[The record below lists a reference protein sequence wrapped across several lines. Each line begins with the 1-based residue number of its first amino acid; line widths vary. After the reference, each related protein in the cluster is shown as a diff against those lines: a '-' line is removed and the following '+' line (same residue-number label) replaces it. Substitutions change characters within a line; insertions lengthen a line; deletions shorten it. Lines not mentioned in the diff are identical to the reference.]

1 MVFQEKQTVTF
12 THYFKQ
18 TNSFYEF
25 ILCPASQKHTLDVF
39 AVDITA
45 RKDAENTLR
54 EINKK
59 LEMTLG
65 IARII
70 PWRWDLKEGL
80 IYCEAQKILDHMNF
94 TKEKNSTVQVDIIKA
109 SEYFRKIHPEDFE
122 RMHHVHENLISGKLQ
137 HIKEEYRII
146 TEVEGRKITDWMET
160 NAVIDQRDKNGYP
173 ISLVGSLLLI
183 TERKRQEEAL
193 IRAREKAQ
201 ESDRLKSAFLAN
213 MSHEIRTP
221 LNAIVGFSSLLT
233 ATENE
238 TERKAY
244 LEQFNRRTHVLGR
257 IVSAITLVLLVGAPF
272 LIGTFLGAM
281 PDMGAVAKG
290 FLSVGLVW
298 TVSSV
303 AEFLIYT
310 PMLGAGGGYLAFIT
324 GNLINMKI
332 PCAVN
337 ARDIVGTKTG
347 TAENEIIS
355 TLSIATSS
363 LVTIV
368 VLALGVALLVPL
380 QPVLQSP
387 VLQPAFANVV
397 PALFGA
403 MAYQYFRKNVQVAV
417 APLVVMSLLFM
428 LVPSLTSSTSF
439 MIIPSGALAIGIAY
453 SMYRKQKKE
462 ADVK

>member
-1 MVFQEKQTVTF
+1 M
-12 THYFKQ
+12 
-18 TNSFYEF
+18 
-25 ILCPASQKHTLDVF
+25 
-39 AVDITA
+39 
-45 RKDAENTLR
+45 
-54 EINKK
+54 
-59 LEMTLG
+59 
-65 IARII
+65 
-70 PWRWDLKEGL
+70 
-80 IYCEAQKILDHMNF
+80 
-94 TKEKNSTVQVDIIKA
+94 
-109 SEYFRKIHPEDFE
+109 
-122 RMHHVHENLISGKLQ
+122 
-137 HIKEEYRII
+137 
-146 TEVEGRKITDWMET
+146 
-160 NAVIDQRDKNGYP
+160 
-173 ISLVGSLLLI
+173 
-183 TERKRQEEAL
+183 
-193 IRAREKAQ
+193 
-201 ESDRLKSAFLAN
+201 
-213 MSHEIRTP
+213 
-221 LNAIVGFSSLLT
+221 
-233 ATENE
+233 NE

-355 TLSIATSS
+355 TSS

>member
-1 MVFQEKQTVTF
+1 M
-12 THYFKQ
+12 
-18 TNSFYEF
+18 
-25 ILCPASQKHTLDVF
+25 
-39 AVDITA
+39 
-45 RKDAENTLR
+45 
-54 EINKK
+54 
-59 LEMTLG
+59 
-65 IARII
+65 
-70 PWRWDLKEGL
+70 
-80 IYCEAQKILDHMNF
+80 
-94 TKEKNSTVQVDIIKA
+94 
-109 SEYFRKIHPEDFE
+109 
-122 RMHHVHENLISGKLQ
+122 
-137 HIKEEYRII
+137 
-146 TEVEGRKITDWMET
+146 
-160 NAVIDQRDKNGYP
+160 
-173 ISLVGSLLLI
+173 
-183 TERKRQEEAL
+183 
-193 IRAREKAQ
+193 
-201 ESDRLKSAFLAN
+201 
-213 MSHEIRTP
+213 
-221 LNAIVGFSSLLT
+221 
-233 ATENE
+233 NE

-310 PMLGAGGGYLAFIT
+310 PKLGAGGGYLAFIT